1 MPFVA
6 TWGDLETVILSEV
19 RQRRKN
25 TVSIPCG
32 IQKKKKK
39 KKGTNELTYKIGKKV
54 TDVEKDL
61 MVAKGEREK
70 LEDL

>member
-6 TWGDLETVILSEV
+6 TWRDLETVILSEV

-32 IQKKKKK
+32 IQKKK

>member
-1 MPFVA
+1 MWNP
-6 TWGDLETVILSEV
+6 
-19 RQRRKN
+19 
-25 TVSIPCG
+25 
-32 IQKKKKK
+32 KKKKK